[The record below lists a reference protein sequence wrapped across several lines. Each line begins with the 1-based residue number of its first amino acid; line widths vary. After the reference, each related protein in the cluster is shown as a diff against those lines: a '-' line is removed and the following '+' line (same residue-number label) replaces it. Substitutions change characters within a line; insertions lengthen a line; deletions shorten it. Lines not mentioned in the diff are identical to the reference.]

1 MNPFEAARLEAAE
14 LRKEL
19 ESKGV
24 DLNQGGFDLVTAA
37 CKVLGIVLRQVKP
50 EMALLKSADAT
61 ILVERKWTLVRKD
74 VPDDI
79 KAFLVAHEI
88 GHFRLHPLTKGS
100 VEVNQSALT
109 GETESNGVSVVESYG
124 ARERQE
130 LQANVFA
137 REFLLPRRD
146 ARDAFLNHDQS
157 ATDLSG
163 LRKLPLEL
171 VRLQLY
177 DGILLP
183 HVDKPAKIFHLPDE
197 PTAAQQPAVDSDAP
211 VSLIEAGPG
220 TGKTTTLL
228 LRLRRLILSGVSP
241 DEIVI
246 LTFSNKAAR
255 ELVERARSGNI
266 PGADRVWIGTFHAF
280 GLEFLR
286 KFGHLHGLESRFPVL
301 DKLASLAMLEQ
312 DVPNAELR
320 FHDALS
326 KPSWLESIV
335 DAIRRSKD
343 EVFDA
348 QKFADAVASSP
359 STRGRQPG
367 PSGT

>member
-19 ESKGV
+19 ASKGV
-24 DLNQGGFDLVTAA
+24 DLNQGGFALVTAA
-37 CKVLGIVLRQVKP
+37 CQSLGIALRQVKP
-50 EMALLKSADAT
+50 KTALLKSADAT

-74 VPDDI
+74 VPEDI

-88 GHFRLHPLTKGS
+88 GHFRLHPTTNGS
-100 VEVNQSALT
+100 VEVSQSALT

-146 ARDAFLNHDQS
+146 ARDAFLNHHQS
-157 ATDLSG
+157 ATG
-163 LRKLPLEL
+163 LAKLRQLPLEL

-183 HVDKPAKIFHLPDE
+183 QVDKPAKIFRLPDE
-197 PTAAQQPAVDSDAP
+197 PTPAQKPAVDSDTP

-220 TGKTTTLL
+220 TGKTTALL
-228 LRLRRLILSGVSP
+228 LRLRRLIRSGVSP

-246 LTFSNKAAR
+246 LTFSN
-255 ELVERARSGNI
+255 
-266 PGADRVWIGTFHAF
+266 
-280 GLEFLR
+280 
-286 KFGHLHGLESRFPVL
+286 
-301 DKLASLAMLEQ
+301 
-312 DVPNAELR
+312 
-320 FHDALS
+320 
-326 KPSWLESIV
+326 
-335 DAIRRSKD
+335 
-343 EVFDA
+343 
-348 QKFADAVASSP
+348 
-359 STRGRQPG
+359 
-367 PSGT
+367 